1 MVKHLINSS
10 ERDNMKVCTVCSIKK
25 PLTEY
30 YSNSKW
36 KQGKCKPCHI
46 KQSNSVAKKN
56 HLRRKYNISLEEYNA
71 KLEKQHYCCALCGKT
86 QEEEKS
92 ALCVDHNHETG
103 QIRDLL
109 CRVCNRAL
117 GLFKDD
123 PQLLI
128 RAAEYLER
136 HND

>member
-1 MVKHLINSS
+1 
-10 ERDNMKVCTVCSIKK
+10 MKVCTVCSIEK

-36 KQGKCKPCHI
+36 KQSKCKPCHI

>member
-1 MVKHLINSS
+1 MKHHCNTCGILKLDS
-10 ERDNMKVCTVCSIKK
+10 
-25 PLTEY
+25 EY
-30 YSNSKW
+30 YRNGKW
-36 KQGKCKPCHI
+36 RQGSCKSCHI
-46 KQSNSVAKKN
+46 QKSNSVAKKN
-56 HLRRKYNISLEEYNA
+56 HLRRKYNISLEEYDA

-123 PQLLI
+123 PELL
-128 RAAEYLER
+128 RKAAEYLER

>member
-1 MVKHLINSS
+1 
-10 ERDNMKVCTVCSIKK
+10 MKQCTICNIEK

-30 YSNSKW
+30 YSNGKW

-46 KQSNSVAKKN
+46 KQSNTVAQKN
-56 HLRRKYNISLEEYNA
+56 HLKRKYNISLEEYQS
-71 KLEKQHYCCALCGKT
+71 KLEKQNYCCALCGKT

-123 PQLLI
+123 PELLK
-128 RAAEYLER
+128 RAADYLER

>member
-1 MVKHLINSS
+1 
-10 ERDNMKVCTVCSIKK
+10 MKQCTICNLEK

-30 YSNSKW
+30 YNNGRW

-46 KQSNSVAKKN
+46 KQSNTVAQKN
-56 HLRRKYNISLEEYNA
+56 HLKRKYNISLEEYNS
-71 KLEKQHYCCALCGKT
+71 KLEKQKYCCALCGKT

-123 PQLLI
+123 PELLK
-128 RAAEYLER
+128 RAADYLER